1 MSIGKIIAYIAAGL
15 LILLGV
21 MFIWAAGSVNAAN
34 PLMNVIIGLVTVGVG
49 IVLIWLAN
57 RKGPAPV
64 VQQNVT
70 MKVDLPADVKS
81 EALKCQSC
89 GGTLG
94 PDDIKMVAGAP
105 WVVCPYCNTSYQLTE
120 EPKW

>member
-1 MSIGKIIAYIAAGL
+1 MSIGKILAYLAAII
-15 LILLGV
+15 LIGLGV
-21 MFIWAAGSVNAAN
+21 LFLWSAGSVNNQN
-34 PLMNVIIGLVTVGVG
+34 PTMSILIGVVTVGIG
-49 IVLIWLAN
+49 IVLLWIAS
-57 RKGPAPV
+57 RRGPAPV

-81 EALKCQSC
+81 EAIKCQSC

-105 WVVCPYCNTSYQLTE
+105 WVQCPYCNTSYQLTE

>member
-1 MSIGKIIAYIAAGL
+1 MSIGKIFAYLAAGV
-15 LILLGV
+15 LIILGV
-21 MFIWAAGSVNAAN
+21 LFLWSAGSVNNAN
-34 PLMNVIIGLVTVGVG
+34 PIMSIIIGLITIAVGVA
-49 IVLIWLAN
+49 LIWLAN

-105 WVVCPYCNTSYQLTE
+105 WVVCPYCHTTYQLTE